1 MKKGIWWLF
10 GGIGLSAIVFAVL
23 LATNVVSLHDNSSN
37 DNSNNNLVSNEEDIC
52 RLNKKVDGVEYLF
65 LVSKL
70 EDLYYLNVYYIGDR
84 AEGLLYRTD
93 IEYSGECNEELTEYV
108 SRKLINSDEE
118 YNYYLYRYPTGP
130 SFRLVLVASHKK
142 YEYMYNMLELG
153 YDHNDLVTKVQSGK
167 KDYVLS
173 EIVELDGNAR
183 ISMVSFILLMIER
196 KVAQLILLIV
206 MKLVF
211 MKSMYLNLEMVHL
224 LNKKVA
230 TYIFLHKK
238 NVKKS
243 EKLIS
248 LF

>member
-84 AEGLLYRTD
+84 AHTAAVLHIFTK
-93 IEYSGECNEELTEYV
+93 T
-108 SRKLINSDEE
+108 SRM
-118 YNYYLYRYPTGP
+118 RPTVIRIFP
-130 SFRLVLVASHKK
+130 THPRSLHAKNFQQIFRL
-142 YEYMYNMLELG
+142 
-153 YDHNDLVTKVQSGK
+153 
-167 KDYVLS
+167 
-173 EIVELDGNAR
+173 IC
-183 ISMVSFILLMIER
+183 
-196 KVAQLILLIV
+196 
-206 MKLVF
+206 
-211 MKSMYLNLEMVHL
+211 
-224 LNKKVA
+224 
-230 TYIFLHKK
+230 
-238 NVKKS
+238 
-243 EKLIS
+243 

>member
-52 RLNKKVDGVEYLF
+52 KLNKKVDGVEYLF

-238 NVKKS
+238 NVKKVRN
-243 EKLIS
+243 
-248 LF
+248 

>member
-1 MKKGIWWLF
+1 M
-10 GGIGLSAIVFAVL
+10 
-23 LATNVVSLHDNSSN
+23 
-37 DNSNNNLVSNEEDIC
+37 
-52 RLNKKVDGVEYLF
+52 EYLF

-211 MKSMYLNLEMVHL
+211 MKSMYLNLEW
-224 LNKKVA
+224 
-230 TYIFLHKK
+230 YIY
-238 NVKKS
+238 
-243 EKLIS
+243 
-248 LF
+248 

>member
-1 MKKGIWWLF
+1 M
-10 GGIGLSAIVFAVL
+10 
-23 LATNVVSLHDNSSN
+23 
-37 DNSNNNLVSNEEDIC
+37 
-52 RLNKKVDGVEYLF
+52 EYLF

-183 ISMVSFILLMIER
+183 ISNGKLYFIDDR
-196 KVAQLILLIV
+196 TQGGTVNIV
-206 MKLVF
+206 DCDEVGVHEEYVF
-211 MKSMYLNLEMVHL
+211 EFGNGTFTKQKSGDLYFS
-224 LNKKVA
+224 
-230 TYIFLHKK
+230 TQ
-238 NVKKS
+238 
-243 EKLIS
+243 EKC
-248 LF
+248 

>member
-52 RLNKKVDGVEYLF
+52 KLNKKVDGVEYLF

>member
-37 DNSNNNLVSNEEDIC
+37 DNSNNNSVSNEEVIC
-52 RLNKKVDGVEYLF
+52 KLNKKVDGVEYLF

-84 AEGLLYRTD
+84 AEDLLYRTD

-118 YNYYLYRYPTGP
+118 YNYYLYRYPSGP

-183 ISMVSFILLMIER
+183 ISNGKLYFIDDR
-196 KVAQLILLIV
+196 TQGGTVNIV
-206 MKLVF
+206 DCDEVGVHEEYVF
-211 MKSMYLNLEMVHL
+211 EFGNGTFTKQKSGDLYFS
-224 LNKKVA
+224 
-230 TYIFLHKK
+230 TQ
-238 NVKKS
+238 
-243 EKLIS
+243 EKC
-248 LF
+248 

>member
-52 RLNKKVDGVEYLF
+52 KLNKKVDGVEYLF

-70 EDLYYLNVYYIGDR
+70 EDLYYLNVYYIGD
-84 AEGLLYRTD
+84 
-93 IEYSGECNEELTEYV
+93 

-183 ISMVSFILLMIER
+183 ISNGKLYFIDDR
-196 KVAQLILLIV
+196 TQGGTVNIV
-206 MKLVF
+206 DCDEVGVHEEYVF
-211 MKSMYLNLEMVHL
+211 EFGNGTFTKQKSGDLYFS
-224 LNKKVA
+224 
-230 TYIFLHKK
+230 TQ
-238 NVKKS
+238 
-243 EKLIS
+243 EKC
-248 LF
+248 

>member
-52 RLNKKVDGVEYLF
+52 KLNKKVDGVEYLF

-142 YEYMYNMLELG
+142 YEYVYNMLELG

-183 ISMVSFILLMIER
+183 ISNGKLYFIDDR
-196 KVAQLILLIV
+196 
-206 MKLVF
+206 
-211 MKSMYLNLEMVHL
+211 
-224 LNKKVA
+224 
-230 TYIFLHKK
+230 T
-238 NVKKS
+238 
-243 EKLIS
+243 
-248 LF
+248 

>member
-52 RLNKKVDGVEYLF
+52 KLNKKVDGVEYLF

-118 YNYYLYRYPTGP
+118 YNY
-130 SFRLVLVASHKK
+130 
-142 YEYMYNMLELG
+142 
-153 YDHNDLVTKVQSGK
+153 
-167 KDYVLS
+167 
-173 EIVELDGNAR
+173 
-183 ISMVSFILLMIER
+183 
-196 KVAQLILLIV
+196 
-206 MKLVF
+206 
-211 MKSMYLNLEMVHL
+211 
-224 LNKKVA
+224 
-230 TYIFLHKK
+230 
-238 NVKKS
+238 
-243 EKLIS
+243 
-248 LF
+248 

>member
-238 NVKKS
+238 NVKK
-243 EKLIS
+243 K
-248 LF
+248 